1 MYIQATDLLELMSER
16 SLIDLSNDSSR
27 ATEMNT
33 AVLDK
38 ACLHACE
45 IVDGHLRS
53 RYLLPLEHV
62 PTLVRNICL
71 QLARYW
77 LYSRRPD
84 GKSTFPEQVKDSY
97 VQALKDLERIQ
108 SGKLHLGLTELADS
122 MDGNVPSV
130 PRFVARAPEKVDLSG
145 Y

>member
-1 MYIQATDLLELMSER
+1 MYIQPLDLLELVSER
-16 SLIDLSNDSSR
+16 ILIELSNDGSR
-27 ATEMNT
+27 ATEINT
-33 AVLDK
+33 AVLEK

-45 IVDGHLRS
+45 MVDGHLRS
-53 RYLLPLEHV
+53 RYRLPLEQV
-62 PTLVRNICL
+62 PTLVHNLCL

-84 GKSTFPEQVKDSY
+84 GKFPDLVKEGY
-97 VQALKDLERIQ
+97 TQALKELERIQ
-108 SGKLHLGLTELADS
+108 SGKLHLGLTELGADG
-122 MDGNVPSV
+122 DDNVPSV